1 MNRAETVHTDVGFI
15 TGIVQVYG
23 PVTKEGGATVTVTAQ
38 SENLSASTIVQASQH
53 GRQFCLVV
61 TPGNWLVRSEL
72 GPVKSESREVS
83 VSNGEDVKVN
93 FAYGKSD

>member
-23 PVTKEGGATVTVTAQ
+23 PVTKEGGVTVTVTAQ
-38 SENLSASTIVQASQH
+38 SENLLTTTTVQASQH

-61 TPGNWLVRSEL
+61 TPGTWLVRAEL

-83 VSNGEDVKVN
+83 VSNGEEVKVH

>member
-23 PVTKEGGATVTVTAQ
+23 PVTKEGGATVTVIAQ
-38 SENLSASTIVQASQH
+38 SENLLTSTIVQASQH

-61 TPGNWLVRSEL
+61 APGTWLVRSEL
-72 GPVKSESREVS
+72 GPIKSESREVS
-83 VSNGEDVKVN
+83 VSNGEEVSVN

>member
-1 MNRAETVHTDVGFI
+1 MNKSETVHTDVGFI

-38 SENLSASTIVQASQH
+38 SENLSNSTIVQASQH
-53 GRQFCLVV
+53 GRAFCLVV
-61 TPGNWLVRSEL
+61 TPGTWLVRSEL

>member
-23 PVTKEGGATVTVTAQ
+23 PVTKEGGAIVTVTAQ
-38 SENLSASTIVQASQH
+38 SENLLTTTIVQASQH

-61 TPGNWLVRSEL
+61 TPGTWLVRSEL

-83 VSNGEDVKVN
+83 VSNGEEVSVN